1 MGEGAKQSK
10 RWQRLQTLFE
20 EALGRRP
27 EDRASFLEEACGEDA
42 ELLAQV
48 EALLSHDEHCAPGFL
63 EGYEPP
69 DDVAG
74 LSAIGGGDRQ
84 IGSVIGNYT
93 IKAVIA
99 SGGMGTVYE
108 AVQEQP
114 RREVALKVM
123 RAGIASKS
131 GLRRFEYE
139 SQILAKLR
147 HPNIAQ
153 VYEAGTHRDR
163 EATVPFF
170 AMEYIPSA
178 RPITEYSRE
187 NGLSTRDRLQLFSQ
201 VCEAVHHGHQKGI
214 IHRDLKPANILVDE
228 AGHVKIIDFGV
239 ARATDSDI
247 AITTLQTDVGQLIG
261 TLQYM
266 SPEQCAADPQ
276 DLDIRSDVYSLGVVL
291 YELLCGQ
298 VPYDVKGTTIMGA
311 ARVICERQPARPSTI
326 NRRLRGDVEL
336 IVLKSLEKNRDNR
349 FQSAADLVGDIRRFL
364 DGEPID
370 AKPPTTWT
378 LLIRWV
384 RKHPK
389 RSTTAACLTI
399 AAFILGP
406 PLSVWWYN
414 FSPYKIEPADEK
426 RVARLLSRGD
436 GILHE
441 WTTEAPGGIA
451 FADLVD
457 RSADLGGGTLAVLG
471 FSPSKLNP
479 YPGALCAFDVSSDR
493 ENPVWERRLDDID
506 LPADL
511 VAAGHSADQFGVQVC
526 AIQDVFPDEQHP
538 GPEVVVTYSI
548 RFSQRAIR
556 IYDLAGDLLFQVWQ
570 NGGISDLYWMAGPQ
584 LLVLCGL
591 DEDVKEGAR
600 GNDKLDDAVGPILFA
615 MRPAV
620 GFIRNEYLNKER
632 GKTPLNAVWYR
643 FLSPLST
650 RELDYVIS
658 LAPPDRSYH
667 SERYVA
673 VDIQILGR
681 ETLPGLG
688 WIIDEFGQEVSKTR
702 FINDAYTRDQDS
714 VNPELPKPGEF
725 HLSDKAPPFE

>member
-1 MGEGAKQSK
+1 MPSE

-20 EALGRRP
+20 EALERSP
-27 EDRASFLEEACGEDA
+27 EDRASFLEDACSEDA
-42 ELLAQV
+42 ELRAQV
-48 EALLSHDEHCAPGFL
+48 EALLSHDEHGAPRFL
-63 EGYEPP
+63 EAYEPP
-69 DDVAG
+69 DDIAG
-74 LSAIGGGDRQ
+74 LTAIGGGDRQ

-99 SGGMGTVYE
+99 SGGMGTVYQ

-123 RAGIASKS
+123 RAGIAPKS
-131 GLRRFEYE
+131 ALRRFEYE
-139 SQILAKLR
+139 SQILANLR

-170 AMEYIPSA
+170 AMEYIPNA
-178 RPITEYSRE
+178 RPITEHSRE

-201 VCEAVHHGHQKGI
+201 VCDGVHHGHQKGV

-228 AGHVKIIDFGV
+228 AGQVRIIDFGV

-266 SPEQCAADPQ
+266 SPEQCAADPH

-298 VPYDVKGTTIMGA
+298 MPYDVKGTTIMGA
-311 ARVICERQPARPSTI
+311 ARVICERPPARPSTI

-336 IVLKSLEKNRDNR
+336 IVLKSLEKNRENR
-349 FQSAADLVGDIRRFL
+349 YQSAAGLAEDIRRYL
-364 DGEPID
+364 SGEPVD

-378 LLIRWV
+378 RLIRWV
-384 RKHPK
+384 GKHPK

-399 AAFILGP
+399 AAFILAP

-414 FSPYKIEPADEK
+414 LSPYKLELRDEK
-426 RVARLLSRGD
+426 RVARLLSRGG

-441 WTTEAPGGIA
+441 WPTETPGGIA
-451 FADLVD
+451 FADLVEPSD
-457 RSADLGGGTLAVLG
+457 DLGGGTLAVLG

-479 YPGALCAFDVSSDR
+479 YPGALCAFDVTSDR
-493 ENPVWERRLDDID
+493 ENPVWERRLDDDD
-506 LPADL
+506 LPADV
-511 VAAGHSADQFGVQVC
+511 VAAAHSSDQFGVQVC
-526 AIQDVFPDEQHP
+526 AIEDVFPDERHP
-538 GPEVVVTYSI
+538 GPEIVATYSI

-556 IYDLAGDLLFQVWQ
+556 IYDLAGELLYQVWQ
-570 NGGISDLYWMAGPQ
+570 NGGISDVYWMAGPQ
-584 LLVLCGL
+584 LLVFYGL

-600 GNDKLDDAVGPILFA
+600 GNDKLHDAVGPVLFA
-615 MRPAV
+615 MRPAA
-620 GFIRNEYLNKER
+620 GFIRNEYLNKEA
-632 GKTPLNAVWYR
+632 GNTPLDAVWYR
-643 FLSPLST
+643 YFDPLST
-650 RELDYVIS
+650 RDLDYVIS
-658 LAPPDRSYH
+658 LTSPDRSYGP
-667 SERYVA
+667 ERHLA
-673 VDIQILGR
+673 VDIQILKR

-688 WIIDEFGQEVSKTR
+688 WIIDEYGREVSRTR
-702 FINDAYTRDQDS
+702 FINDAYTRDQNSAD
-714 VNPELPKPGEF
+714 PELPNPEAFALGDKP
-725 HLSDKAPPFE
+725 LPFK